1 MGLFQAILLGL
12 LQGATEFLPISSSGH
27 LVLAEKFLNVGT
39 EDIVFNVFVHFG
51 TFVAVVI
58 YFRREIRDIIIGV
71 WSWLRGKE
79 NPNREEALLAGYI
92 AIGTI
97 PAVVIGVAFKGYI
110 EAAFQSPVFASA
122 MLICTGLI
130 LVSTRF
136 ALSKGKRVE
145 ARSSFVV
152 GCAQALAM
160 LPGISRS
167 GTTISAGLFLGIP
180 RERAAT
186 FSFLLALPAIFGAT
200 LLELK
205 EALDAGVGGFMLFK
219 YSLGTIAAALF
230 GYLCIALLLEVI
242 RKGKFDYF
250 GYYCLA
256 VGFFGLIYF
265 RV

>member
-27 LVLAEKFLNVGT
+27 LVLAERLLNVGT
-39 EDIVFNVFVHFG
+39 DDIIFDVFVHLG
-51 TFVAVVI
+51 TFVAVVV
-58 YFRREIRDIIIGV
+58 YFRREIRDIIVGL
-71 WSWLRGKE
+71 WKWLLRKD
-79 NPNREEALLAGYI
+79 NPNREEASLGGYI

-97 PAVVIGVAFKGYI
+97 PAVIVGAAFKGHI

-122 MLICTGLI
+122 MLLCTGLI
-130 LVSTRF
+130 LLSTRL
-136 ALSKGKRVE
+136 AMSKERKVRS
-145 ARSSFVV
+145 RSSFII
-152 GCAQALAM
+152 GCAQAIAM

-167 GTTISAGLFLGIP
+167 GTTISAGLFLGISK
-180 RERAAT
+180 EKAAT

-200 LLELK
+200 LIELK
-205 EALDAGVGGFMLFK
+205 EALDTGVGAFMLLK
-219 YSLGTIAAALF
+219 YLLGTIAAALF

-256 VGFFGLIYF
+256 IGLFGLIYF
-265 RV
+265 QV

>member
-1 MGLFQAILLGL
+1 LGLFQAILLGL

-27 LVLAEKFLNVGT
+27 LVLAERLLNVGT
-39 EDIVFNVFVHFG
+39 GDIVFNVFVHFG
-51 TFVAVVI
+51 TFVAVVV
-58 YFRREIRDIIIGV
+58 YFRGEIRDIIIGV
-71 WSWLRGKE
+71 WSWLRRKE
-79 NPNREEALLAGYI
+79 NPNREEALLAVYI

-97 PAVVIGVAFKGYI
+97 PAGIVGVTFKGYI

-130 LVSTRF
+130 LLSTRF
-136 ALSKGKRVE
+136 AVSKERRVR
-145 ARSSFVV
+145 AKSSIII
-152 GCAQALAM
+152 GCAQAIAI

-167 GTTISAGLFLGIP
+167 GSTISAGLFLGISK
-180 RERAAT
+180 EKAAT

-205 EALDAGVGGFMLFK
+205 EALDTGVGAFMLFK
-219 YSLGTIAAALF
+219 YLLGTIAAALF
-230 GYLCIALLLEVI
+230 GYLCIGLLLEII

-256 VGFFGLIYF
+256 VGLLGLLYF
-265 RV
+265 QV

>member
-27 LVLAEKFLNVGT
+27 LVLAEKLLNVGT

-71 WSWLRGKE
+71 WRLLWGKD
-79 NPNREEALLAGYI
+79 NPNREEASLAGYI

-97 PAVVIGVAFKGYI
+97 PAVVIGVVFKGYI

-122 MLICTGLI
+122 MLVCTGLI
-130 LVSTRF
+130 LLSTRF
-136 ALSKGKRVE
+136 AISKERRVE
-145 ARSSFVV
+145 AKSSLII
-152 GCAQALAM
+152 GCAQAIAM

-167 GTTISAGLFLGIP
+167 GTTISLGLFLGISK
-180 RERAAT
+180 EKAAT

-205 EALDAGVGGFMLFK
+205 EALDAGVGAFMLFK
-219 YSLGTIAAALF
+219 YSLGAVAAALF
-230 GYLCIALLLEVI
+230 GYLCIALLLEII

-256 VGFFGLIYF
+256 VGLFGLVYF
-265 RV
+265 QV

>member
-1 MGLFQAILLGL
+1 LGLFQAILLGL

-27 LVLAEKFLNVGT
+27 LVLAERFLNVGT
-39 EDIVFNVFVHFG
+39 KDIVFNVFVHFG
-51 TFVAVVI
+51 TFVAVVV
-58 YFRREIRDIIIGV
+58 YFRGEVRDMIIGV

-79 NPNREEALLAGYI
+79 NPNREGALLAEYI

-97 PAVVIGVAFKGYI
+97 PAVILGVAFKGYI

-122 MLICTGLI
+122 MLVCTGFI
-130 LVSTRF
+130 LLSTRF
-136 ALSKGKRVE
+136 AMSKERRVR
-145 ARSSFVV
+145 AKSSLII
-152 GCAQALAM
+152 GCAQAIAM

-167 GTTISAGLFLGIP
+167 GTTISAGLFLGISK
-180 RERAAT
+180 EKAAT

-205 EALDAGVGGFMLFK
+205 EALDTGMGAFMLFE

-230 GYLCIALLLEVI
+230 GYLCIALLLGII

-256 VGFFGLIYF
+256 VGLFGLVYF
-265 RV
+265 HV

>member
-1 MGLFQAILLGL
+1 MGVLQAILLGL
-12 LQGATEFLPISSSGH
+12 LQGATEFLPVSSSGH
-27 LVLAEKFLNVGT
+27 LVLAEQLLNVRT
-39 EDIVFNVFVHFG
+39 DDIVFDVFVHFG
-51 TFVAVVI
+51 TFVAVVV
-58 YFRREIRDIIIGV
+58 YFRREIRDIILGLWRWI
-71 WSWLRGKE
+71 RRTE
-79 NPNREEALLAGYI
+79 NPNREEASLAGYI

-97 PAVVIGVAFKGYI
+97 PAVVIGLAFRGYI
-110 EAAFQSPVFASA
+110 ESAFKNPIFASA

-130 LVSTRF
+130 LLSTRF
-136 ALSKGKRVE
+136 AVTHDKSVR
-145 ARSSFVV
+145 ARSSFLI

-167 GTTISAGLFLGIP
+167 GSTISAGLFLGVAK
-180 RERAAT
+180 EKAAT

-205 EALDAGVGGFMLFK
+205 EVLDTGVGASMLFT
-219 YSLGTIAAALF
+219 YLLGTVAAALF
-230 GYLCIALLLEVI
+230 GYLCIGLLLGII

-265 RV
+265 QV